1 MAANCSLSEETCI
14 VTCWFL
20 GFQTLIVEMVKSLKK
35 CIDNALVFSNVKK
48 FDLFSFFLS
57 SSCHSWEN
65 FCCFLRT
72 ILCFWEEFLAFCAF
86 SKRFKSLAHTLMY
99 SIILSTWG
107 VLVWGYG
114 GQDGVFVIPQ
124 DLEKEGT

>member
-48 FDLFSFFLS
+48 FDLFSFF
-57 SSCHSWEN
+57 
-65 FCCFLRT
+65 FLLHA
-72 ILCFWEEFLAFCAF
+72 I
-86 SKRFKSLAHTLMY
+86 
-99 SIILSTWG
+99 
-107 VLVWGYG
+107 
-114 GQDGVFVIPQ
+114 
-124 DLEKEGT
+124 LEKIFVVF